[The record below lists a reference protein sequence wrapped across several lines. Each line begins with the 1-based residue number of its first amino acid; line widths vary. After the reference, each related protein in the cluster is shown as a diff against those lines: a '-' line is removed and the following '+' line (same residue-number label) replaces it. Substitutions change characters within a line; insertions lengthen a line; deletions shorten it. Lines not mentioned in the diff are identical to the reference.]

1 MVGRTVFGVDSRR
14 YPAGGDNSDGELMN
28 FESAEIL
35 DLIDRC
41 LAEDIGSGDHSSMA
55 SIPEG
60 TMGESRLLLKQDGV
74 VAGLALGEVILRR
87 LDPQIT
93 WQAMAQDG
101 DYLPAGTQL
110 AAVKGRVHALL
121 AGERLMLN
129 FMQRLSGV
137 ATQAYQAVKLVEGT
151 KTTILD
157 TRKTTPGLRA
167 LEKWAVTMGGAKNHR
182 IGLYDMVML
191 KDNHNDSAGGIMA
204 AVNRTKEYLASKGLA
219 LGIEVETRNM
229 DEVMEV
235 MALGGVQRVML
246 DNFTPEQCVVAVK
259 EIAGRCETEASGGI
273 HLGNLRSYAETGVDF
288 ISLGS
293 LTHSV
298 MSLDISFKTKVVS

>member
-1 MVGRTVFGVDSRR
+1 
-14 YPAGGDNSDGELMN
+14 MN
-28 FESAEIL
+28 FGSAEIL

-41 LAEDIGSGDHSSMA
+41 LAEDIGGGDHSSMA

-87 LDPQIT
+87 LDPNIE
-93 WQAMAQDG
+93 WVSMASDG
-101 DYLPAGTQL
+101 DYLLAGTQL

-137 ATQAYQAVKLVEGT
+137 ATQAFQAVKLVEGT

-157 TRKTTPGLRA
+157 TRKTTPGLRT

-191 KDNHNDSAGGIMA
+191 KDNHNDSAGGITA
-204 AVNRTKEYLASKGLA
+204 AVNRTKEYLAAKGLT

-229 DEVMEV
+229 DEVQEV

-259 EIAGRCETEASGGI
+259 EIAG
-273 HLGNLRSYAETGVDF
+273 
-288 ISLGS
+288 
-293 LTHSV
+293 
-298 MSLDISFKTKVVS
+298 FKTKVVS

>member
-1 MVGRTVFGVDSRR
+1 
-14 YPAGGDNSDGELMN
+14 MN
-28 FESAEIL
+28 FQRAEIL

-41 LAEDIGSGDHSSMA
+41 LAEDIGSGDHSSLA

-60 TMGESRLLLKQDGV
+60 TMGESRLLLKQEGV

-87 LDPQIT
+87 LDPEIE
-93 WQAMAQDG
+93 WVSMASDG
-101 DYLPAGTQL
+101 DYLPSGTQL
-110 AAVKGRVHALL
+110 AAVKGGVHALL

-137 ATQAYQAVKLVEGT
+137 ATQAYQAVRLVEGT
-151 KTTILD
+151 GARILD
-157 TRKTTPGLRA
+157 TRKTTPGLRT
-167 LEKWAVTMGGAKNHR
+167 LEKWAVTMGGAQNHR

-191 KDNHNDSAGGIMA
+191 KDNHNDSAGGITA
-204 AVNRTKEYLASKGLA
+204 AVNRTKAYLQEKGLT

-229 DEVMEV
+229 NEVREV
-235 MALGGVQRVML
+235 LSLGGIQRVML
-246 DNFTPEQCVVAVK
+246 DNFTPEACVEAVK

-273 HLGNLRSYAETGVDF
+273 HLGNLRSYAEAGVDF